1 MGILSFRLINLEGS
15 VGEVST
21 GELKISSSLPKIKN
35 IVEKEL
41 GIAGNMTKVLA
52 IEFEYETKYE
62 PTKAK
67 INLSGE
73 LLYTD
78 KNQKEILTKW
88 EKEKKIDEKVSLHII
103 NYIFRKCMIQSVK
116 IADDLQLPSPL
127 KMPELVKK

>member
-1 MGILSFRLINLEGS
+1 MGILSFRLTNIEGS
-15 VGEVST
+15 IGEVST

-35 IVEKEL
+35 IAEKEI

-52 IEFEYETKYE
+52 IKFEYKTKYE
-62 PTKAK
+62 PTNAK
-67 INLSGE
+67 INIGGE
-73 LLYTD
+73 LLYND

-88 EKEKKIDEKVSLHII
+88 EKEKKLDEKISLYVI
-103 NYIFRKCMIQSVK
+103 NYIFRKCLVQSVK

>member
-1 MGILSFRLINLEGS
+1 MGILSFRLTNLEGS

-35 IVEKEL
+35 IVEREL
-41 GIAGNMTKVLA
+41 GIAGNTTKVLA
-52 IEFEYETKYE
+52 IEFEYKTKYE

-67 INLSGE
+67 INLGGE

-88 EKEKKIDEKVSLHII
+88 EKEKKIDEKVSLYIV

-116 IADDLQLPSPL
+116 IADDLQLPPPL

>member
-1 MGILSFRLINLEGS
+1 MGILSFRLTNLEGS
-15 VGEVST
+15 AGEVST

-35 IVEKEL
+35 IAEKEL

-52 IEFEYETKYE
+52 IEFEYKTKYE

-78 KNQKEILTKW
+78 KSQKEILKKW
-88 EKEKKIDEKVSLHII
+88 EKEKKFDEKISLYVI
-103 NYIFRKCMIQSVK
+103 NYIFRKCLVQSVK